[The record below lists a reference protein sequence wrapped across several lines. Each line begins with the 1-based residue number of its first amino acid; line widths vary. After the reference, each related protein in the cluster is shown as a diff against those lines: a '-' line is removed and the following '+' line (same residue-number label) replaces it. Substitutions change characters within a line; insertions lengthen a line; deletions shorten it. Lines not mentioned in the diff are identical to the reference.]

1 MIDGQKVW
9 SSYAADAEFGL
20 LLARTDPDAAKP
32 HTGITMFI
40 LPMTSPGVTVR
51 PLVDI
56 AGGRHFN
63 EVFLEGVR
71 LDAGAVLGDVNL
83 GWGVSQ
89 GTLGGERSGYMGGSG
104 GGRRHRQLL
113 SRRRRGRTSRRR
125 RRAPATCRAGQR
137 GTDPRV
143 DSRPIPAGRARRR
156 PPGGRIDDEAR
167 RGHARAVVRRAGRAT
182 CVGMSGCAWDASD
195 PDGDVTSHSL
205 NVTRQATIAGG
216 THQIQRNLLGER
228 VLGLPREPK

>member
-20 LLARTDPDAAKP
+20 LLARPTGRGQAP
-32 HTGITMFI
+32 HRYHDVHPADDI
-40 LPMTSPGVTVR
+40 PGVTVR

-113 SRRRRGRTSRRR
+113 SAADVAGRARRR

-137 GTDPRV
+137 
-143 DSRPIPAGRARRR
+143 
-156 PPGGRIDDEAR
+156 
-167 RGHARAVVRRAGRAT
+167 
-182 CVGMSGCAWDASD
+182 
-195 PDGDVTSHSL
+195 
-205 NVTRQATIAGG
+205 
-216 THQIQRNLLGER
+216 
-228 VLGLPREPK
+228 